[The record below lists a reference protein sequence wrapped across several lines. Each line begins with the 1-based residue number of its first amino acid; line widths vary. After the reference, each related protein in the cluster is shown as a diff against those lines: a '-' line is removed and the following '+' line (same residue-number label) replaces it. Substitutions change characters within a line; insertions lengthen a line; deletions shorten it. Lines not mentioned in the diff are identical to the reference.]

1 MPGVLKGIKYEDPVV
16 RYRAERT
23 LRLARKLGSEAKYA
37 DISLSADIF
46 YTLYLPVPILVPREQ
61 VPVGQEMNYA
71 IIKSLID
78 NPEVQKVKVH
88 TIADSFT
95 TTLISASLIHYIGE
109 ELQNEMRYA
118 GRGEASGESTDEELI
133 NRIVDRA
140 VKNVKD
146 EIGVIKGMRKLISEG
161 TQPGTGTVLD
171 LEESGDEVIRLARNT
186 DVRKLINIISL
197 IPDLARKFK
206 RKVSKSSKGEFVGY
220 EVGSDVER
228 IVPTELLLPKI
239 YFRVKLV
246 EGKILLY
253 DKVLPKSFGPFYV
266 LVDKSGSMEGE
277 KIKWAKATAIAM
289 FMRARRERRDFYL
302 RFFDG
307 LPHPLVKV
315 PKRMKPDMVI
325 TLIKY
330 LARVRGGGGTDIT
343 RAIVTACDDLS
354 EGVVKG
360 PTDIIIITDGEDRV
374 SDRVIAKKLK
384 SVDARLITV
393 MIIGE
398 NSDLRRLSYK
408 YFRAVKL
415 SQNEILQVVEA

>member
-46 YTLYLPVPILVPREQ
+46 YTLYLPVPILVAREQ

-146 EIGVIKGMRKLISEG
+146 EIGVIKGMRKLVSEG

-206 RKVSKSSKGEFVGY
+206 RKVSKSSKGECVGY

-228 IVPTELLLPKI
+228 IVPT
-239 YFRVKLV
+239 
-246 EGKILLY
+246 
-253 DKVLPKSFGPFYV
+253 
-266 LVDKSGSMEGE
+266 
-277 KIKWAKATAIAM
+277 
-289 FMRARRERRDFYL
+289 
-302 RFFDG
+302 
-307 LPHPLVKV
+307 
-315 PKRMKPDMVI
+315 
-325 TLIKY
+325 
-330 LARVRGGGGTDIT
+330 
-343 RAIVTACDDLS
+343 
-354 EGVVKG
+354 
-360 PTDIIIITDGEDRV
+360 
-374 SDRVIAKKLK
+374 
-384 SVDARLITV
+384 
-393 MIIGE
+393 
-398 NSDLRRLSYK
+398 
-408 YFRAVKL
+408 
-415 SQNEILQVVEA
+415 